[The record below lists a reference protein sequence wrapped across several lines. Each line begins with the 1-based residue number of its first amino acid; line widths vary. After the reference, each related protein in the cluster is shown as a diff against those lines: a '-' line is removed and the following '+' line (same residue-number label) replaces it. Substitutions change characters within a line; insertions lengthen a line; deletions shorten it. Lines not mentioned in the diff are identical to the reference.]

1 MKLVRK
7 GEQLMR
13 NEKFQNYFLELHVP
27 WYKWSKSMSIFSDD
41 VKSMFIFAEDV
52 AVAVGVANGVDATIS
67 SVNLKEINTYM

>member
-13 NEKFQNYFLELHVP
+13 NENFQNYFLELP

-41 VKSMFIFAEDV
+41 VKSMFIFSEDV
-52 AVAVGVANGVDATIS
+52 AVAVGVANGVEATIS